1 MLRGF
6 SMKMVYRKLTKKIRL
21 LSGDYPVI
29 AILGPRQSGKTTLAQ
44 SIFKDYEYISLE
56 DTDSR
61 DGAKEDPRGFL
72 NDYQGSKGVIIDEVQ
87 NVPELLS
94 YIQTKVDKNKKKGHF
109 ILTGSQNFLLSQA
122 ISQTL
127 AGRVAIFTLLPFSTD
142 ELPVKLFKDKTVS
155 EILFRGLYP
164 PVYNL
169 TASPP
174 SDWYDF
180 YIKTY
185 LEKDV
190 RQIKN
195 VQNLSQ
201 FQTFIKMCAGR
212 IGQLLSLTSLGNDC
226 GVSVNTI
233 KEWLSLLE
241 QSYLIFLLRPHYK
254 NFNKR
259 LVKSPKL
266 YFYDSGLACSL
277 LGIKSSEQLKTHYLR
292 GGLFE
297 GFVVSEIMKEYYNR
311 GETPNVYF
319 WRNSRGNE
327 IDCIVEKGEKLI
339 PVEIK
344 SGQTINTDFFKGLD
358 YWNSLSGFNSK
369 DSVIVYA
376 GNREQSRDRGRVV
389 NYLSVHKIF

>member
-1 MLRGF
+1 MR
-6 SMKMVYRKLTKKIRL
+6 MVYRNLTKKIKL
-21 LSGDYPVI
+21 LSNDYPVI

-56 DTDSR
+56 DIDNKNS
-61 DGAKEDPRGFL
+61 AKEDPRGFL
-72 NDYQGSKGVIIDEVQ
+72 SDFQETKGVILDEVQ

-94 YIQTKVDKNKKKGHF
+94 YIQTNVDKYKKPGHF

-127 AGRVAIFTLLPFSTD
+127 AGRVAIFTLLPFASD
-142 ELPVKLFKDKTVS
+142 ELSVNQFKGKRIE
-155 EILFRGLYP
+155 EILFKGFYP

-169 TASPP
+169 KSSTS
-174 SDWYDF
+174 SDWYSF

-195 VQNLSQ
+195 IQSLSQ
-201 FQTFIKMCAGR
+201 FQIFIKMCAGR
-212 IGQLLSLTSLGNDC
+212 IGQLLNLTSLSNDC

-233 KEWLSLLE
+233 KDWLSLLE

-277 LGIKSSEQLKTHYLR
+277 LGIKSSEQLKTHYLK

-297 GFVVSEIMKEYYNR
+297 GLVISEIMKQFYNK
-311 GETPNVYF
+311 GESPNVYF
-319 WRNSRGNE
+319 WRNSKGNE
-327 IDCIVEKGEKLI
+327 VDCVIDQTEKLI
-339 PVEIK
+339 PIEIK
-344 SGQTINTDFFKGLD
+344 SGQTINTDFFKGLK
-358 YWNSLSGFNSK
+358 YWNDISGTNSK
-369 DSVIVYA
+369 DNIIVYA
-376 GNREQSRDRGRVV
+376 GDREQRRDRGRVINFLSIHKV
-389 NYLSVHKIF
+389 LSV